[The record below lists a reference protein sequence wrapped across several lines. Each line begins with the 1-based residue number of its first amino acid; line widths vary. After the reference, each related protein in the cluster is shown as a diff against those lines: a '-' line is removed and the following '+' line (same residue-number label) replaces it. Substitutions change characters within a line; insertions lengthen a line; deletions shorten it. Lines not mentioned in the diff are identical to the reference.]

1 VDAAK
6 EQATGKGLS
15 GLEKR
20 ARVLGAQLQVRSSP
34 AGTHIHLVL
43 PMERRKE
50 PRVLGGAEGLA

>member
-20 ARVLGAQLQVRSSP
+20 ARVLGAQLQVRST
-34 AGTHIHLVL
+34 AQGTQVELVL
-43 PMERRKE
+43 PWA
-50 PRVLGGAEGLA
+50 GASNEAP